1 MRSELAALDGIS
13 DIRTDLKT
21 KSCTFKLANK
31 ELDLKAKLNEL
42 AQDNE
47 HLQRFKIIEVMN

>member
-42 AQDNE
+42 AQVNE